1 MAGEVLPLLCEDLL
15 EEEDGEAPM
24 LRSLSTTRT
33 TPTNSWIGPVSEDVV
48 FDIATHLDPP
58 SLCSFAAV
66 TSGFEQLSR
75 EEALWES
82 VAEGLLAPHSVA
94 GFRTFQSTAAW
105 MCLHSGESCWT
116 SLASKKEDN
125 ERMETAGGF
134 TCRQLCQ
141 AHQAARAVLA
151 VDLGQ
156 GYTKF
161 GYASSCQRLGV
172 LQLCSS
178 PTHPAEA
185 ARSRQV
191 DVLMRRAGKPL
202 GFRAPSA
209 ILVGEPFYLPSD
221 AEADKWR
228 KEFLQPQLPSSIQCL
243 CLPQPLLALLA
254 HGVHRDGIVVNLGQ
268 REAAA
273 VPCLDGCVWRSAS
286 CGHGDIS
293 GAVLTNSLYQLLGRR
308 NVGVELTRCRDL
320 KEQHCA
326 VSPTPLSR
334 EEGPVHHAPPVQ
346 VSHGGIRFELG
357 LERFLVPEVLF
368 QGRRSL
374 PWLVHEAG
382 RRAVAMV
389 PPKERPATW
398 ARLLGSVVVVGGTAM
413 LPGLRSRLQSE
424 LQERV
429 DSTEFLMTEG
439 LEDPPKVHV
448 LEPLPKSGGPRVAVF
463 YGLQLAAVAACA
475 GGIVRTEDLAS
486 PKGFAPHDNPGRP
499 NADCACCQAWWKRT
513 TSGLRAFRELL
524 PIFAMTALAATV
536 ALISSAVAI
545 VSSIFRRRSPTAT
558 DNF

>member
-1 MAGEVLPLLCEDLL
+1 
-15 EEEDGEAPM
+15 
-24 LRSLSTTRT
+24 
-33 TPTNSWIGPVSEDVV
+33 
-48 FDIATHLDPP
+48 
-58 SLCSFAAV
+58 
-66 TSGFEQLSR
+66 
-75 EEALWES
+75 
-82 VAEGLLAPHSVA
+82 
-94 GFRTFQSTAAW
+94 
-105 MCLHSGESCWT
+105 
-116 SLASKKEDN
+116 
-125 ERMETAGGF
+125 
-134 TCRQLCQ
+134 
-141 AHQAARAVLA
+141 
-151 VDLGQ
+151 
-156 GYTKF
+156 
-161 GYASSCQRLGV
+161 
-172 LQLCSS
+172 
-178 PTHPAEA
+178 
-185 ARSRQV
+185 
-191 DVLMRRAGKPL
+191 
-202 GFRAPSA
+202 
-209 ILVGEPFYLPSD
+209 
-221 AEADKWR
+221 
-228 KEFLQPQLPSSIQCL
+228 
-243 CLPQPLLALLA
+243 
-254 HGVHRDGIVVNLGQ
+254 
-268 REAAA
+268 
-273 VPCLDGCVWRSAS
+273 
-286 CGHGDIS
+286 
-293 GAVLTNSLYQLLGRR
+293 
-308 NVGVELTRCRDL
+308 VELTRCRDL

-499 NADCACCQAWWKRT
+499 NADCLL
-513 TSGLRAFRELL
+513 SGLVEKNNQRSSSFQRATAHFRHDCSCCYGGIDQFCGGHCVFNIPTSLAHGDRQFL
-524 PIFAMTALAATV
+524 TAPRCV
-536 ALISSAVAI
+536 YISLDGAKA
-545 VSSIFRRRSPTAT
+545 
-558 DNF
+558 